1 MKEVARSCG
10 LDLESQVSVAV
21 LATTGKAIGIMLL
34 VFGFF
39 VVVFVLRFS
48 IAGTLHGGWAAPSIA
63 VSLGEWR
70 RYSGRWLEDSVSVL
84 GLIRDLGLIC
94 SN

>member
-1 MKEVARSCG
+1 MSVCEGLSCQLKEVTRSHC

-39 VVVFVLRFS
+39 VVVFVLGFS
-48 IAGTLHGGWAAPSIA
+48 IAGSLHGDWAALSIG
-63 VSLGEWR
+63 VNIGE
-70 RYSGRWLEDSVSVL
+70 
-84 GLIRDLGLIC
+84 
-94 SN
+94 